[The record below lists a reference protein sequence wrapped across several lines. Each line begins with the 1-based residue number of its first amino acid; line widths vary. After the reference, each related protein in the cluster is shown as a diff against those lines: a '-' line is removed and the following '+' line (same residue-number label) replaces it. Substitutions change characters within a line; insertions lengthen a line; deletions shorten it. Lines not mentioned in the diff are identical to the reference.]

1 MDQNAIFSLIYLTFI
16 GTLVTL
22 GTWNYAV
29 GQLRPTA
36 VGASLYLIPVFAIT
50 AGTLLLGE
58 LITATTLVAGAIIL
72 LGVAIAQFG
81 PVFMRYRPQT

>member
-1 MDQNAIFSLIYLTFI
+1 MFYLTLI

-29 GQLRPTA
+29 GLLRPTA
-36 VGASLYLIPVFAIT
+36 VGASLYLIPIFAIT
-50 AGTLLLGE
+50 AGTVLLGE
-58 LITATTLVAGAIIL
+58 IVTPTTLIAGAIIL
-72 LGVAIAQFG
+72 FGVAIAQFG